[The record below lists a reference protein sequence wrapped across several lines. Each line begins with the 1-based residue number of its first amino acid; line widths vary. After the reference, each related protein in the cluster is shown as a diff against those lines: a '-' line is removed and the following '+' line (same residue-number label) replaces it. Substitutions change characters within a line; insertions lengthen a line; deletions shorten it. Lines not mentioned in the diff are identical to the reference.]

1 MRRFSVRTLMLLIVG
16 AAVGLAALRNA
27 NVYWAMGM
35 SIALI
40 GTLAT
45 SAVGALILRGKEQC
59 ACAGFAVFC
68 VVYLGVTVSGLSDLS
83 APLSYVSQVAG
94 YSTPPVFGNL
104 KAARSEEAAELES
117 AEASGLNEGD
127 LRRLKNNLKE
137 LDEQIESDQASTNSA
152 DRWRSWLPGA
162 VNAGEFLRV
171 GHSLFALLSG
181 LAGSVVGTIFY
192 ARRQRSETQTP

>member
-1 MRRFSVRTLMLLIVG
+1 MRRFSVRSLMVFIVG

-27 NVYWAMGM
+27 NAYWAMGM

-45 SAVGALILRGKEQC
+45 SVVGALILRGKEQC
-59 ACAGFAVFC
+59 ACAGFAAFC
-68 VVYLGVTVSGLSDLS
+68 VVYLGVTVSGLSDPT

-104 KAARSEEAAELES
+104 KGARSESAAELES

-152 DRWRSWLPGA
+152 DLWRSWLPGA

-192 ARRQRSETQTP
+192 ARRQRSETQTT